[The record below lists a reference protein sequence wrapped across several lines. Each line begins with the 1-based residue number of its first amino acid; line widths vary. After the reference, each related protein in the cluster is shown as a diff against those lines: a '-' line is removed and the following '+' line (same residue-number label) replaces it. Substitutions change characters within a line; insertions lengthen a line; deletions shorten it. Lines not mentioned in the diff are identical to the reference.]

1 MARVREG
8 LLIVALA
15 IALPSAAWAAA
26 TRVAVIG
33 DKGKSTLADFVVPTI
48 EAGLSKESQVTLVER
63 ALINKVLAEQQLS
76 AAGLME
82 PGKAIQVGQILGVD
96 MFLIVDAPPP
106 PALFEAAKE
115 SMRPTCRIRAVE
127 ARTGIILCS
136 CMQLQETLLTD
147 LSGVTSLID
156 LASRK
161 LGYAPN
167 NRRYVALLVF
177 RSEALDD
184 SLDSLADMLSMF
196 LLLDLGR

>member
-1 MARVREG
+1 
-8 LLIVALA
+8 
-15 IALPSAAWAAA
+15 
-26 TRVAVIG
+26 
-33 DKGKSTLADFVVPTI
+33 
-48 EAGLSKESQVTLVER
+48 
-63 ALINKVLAEQQLS
+63 
-76 AAGLME
+76 
-82 PGKAIQVGQILGVD
+82 
-96 MFLIVDAPPP
+96 
-106 PALFEAAKE
+106 
-115 SMRPTCRIRAVE
+115 
-127 ARTGIILCS
+127 
-136 CMQLQETLLTD
+136 MQLQETLLTD